1 MDTLINRGGEV
12 KMLKNGKIG
21 GYLVRFSDASSP
33 DLAGDYF
40 TRNTDFG
47 INWEGEAKTAVLY
60 AHGLDAKMGKLR
72 IGDGQMKMDDVGVWV
87 EAQLLERTDYEKAIS
102 QMATK
107 GKLGWSSGT
116 ASHLVERKSVG
127 GAYEI
132 THWPLGLDA
141 SLTPTPCEPKNACM
155 PLKSWAGTQAV
166 KDFFNQGTPVRL
178 TIAALSTLQDQFWG
192 SVIDT
197 LYGYSADVD
206 GPLTVDQ
213 QMAAIT
219 DGFDEYEGLFLQ
231 TINLLL
237 TSPPPPAEAEAAMKQ
252 AFLKQMLLPGK
263 GGLPAGLPLAEELDA
278 ALAAVKA
285 VTTRAESANDLRIK
299 SGRVL
304 SSASLSK
311 VKAAHGALADLM
323 AACEMGGKT
332 TKDAKDESLK
342 DADLAETETLRL
354 RTQTQ
359 RAISRLPRALTTS

>member
-1 MDTLINRGGEV
+1 METLINRGGEV

-21 GYLVRFSDASSP
+21 GYLITFSDASEP

-47 INWEGEAKTAVLY
+47 VDWQGDEVKTAVLY
-60 AHGLDAKMGKLR
+60 AHGLDAKMGKTRLA
-72 IGDGQMKMDDVGVWV
+72 IAMMKMDDVGIWV
-87 EAQLLERTDYEKAIS
+87 EGQLQERTEYEKAIA

-127 GAYEI
+127 GAFEI

-166 KDFFNQGTPVRL
+166 KDFFSQGTPVRL
-178 TIAALSTLQDQFWG
+178 TIAALSSLQDQFWG

-197 LYGYSADVD
+197 LYGYSEDAD

-213 QMAAIT
+213 QVAAIT

-231 TINLLL
+231 TITLLL
-237 TSPPPPAEAEAAMKQ
+237 TSPSPPAEAEAAMKQ

-285 VTTRAESANDLRIK
+285 VTARASDANDLRIK

-323 AACEMGGKT
+323 AACEMGGGKT
-332 TKDAKDESLK
+332 TKDQKDIN
-342 DADLAETETLRL
+342 LAETETLRL

-359 RAISRLPRALTTS
+359 RVISRLPRALTN